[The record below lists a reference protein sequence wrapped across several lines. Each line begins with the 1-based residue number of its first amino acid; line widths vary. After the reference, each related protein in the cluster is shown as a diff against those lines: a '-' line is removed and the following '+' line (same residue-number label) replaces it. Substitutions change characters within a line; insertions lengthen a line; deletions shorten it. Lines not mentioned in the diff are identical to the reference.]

1 MLGSQASAS
10 GSASALG
17 SFAVPRLPTR
27 GTKRK
32 KRNDVVQAMSN
43 PKGKGKGKEK
53 AQEDNTDKWTEW

>member
-17 SFAVPRLPTR
+17 SFAVPRLPMR
-27 GTKRK
+27 GM
-32 KRNDVVQAMSN
+32 KRNDVIQTMSRPRGN
-43 PKGKGKGKEK
+43 GKGKEK